1 MVLPIQV
8 LALSL
13 YKSCWI
19 DAVKECFTLPPSPN
33 HRLLDKTMFR
43 NLLTQAMG
51 FFGTRELHQLNLVS
65 KNFKTS
71 SEGIPRL
78 IKINGDILSAI
89 I

>member
-1 MVLPIQV
+1 
-8 LALSL
+8 
-13 YKSCWI
+13 
-19 DAVKECFTLPPSPN
+19 
-33 HRLLDKTMFR
+33 MFR